1 MKKQGIY
8 VSPTEFVSFAES
20 KASSLSGELA
30 TRNRSLNFYSLA
42 NIYLPNPDPVLKKQ
56 GHDVSVYRDLM
67 IDDRVRG
74 NWGNRKAA
82 TLALEWQIDRGEK
95 GKVKSRQAKTIE
107 GWLKTLDMDRI
118 MSEILDARMYGYNPL
133 ELMWEQKNGLL
144 LPRDIVGKPPEWFI
158 YNIDNELR
166 FRSRTNALY
175 GEELPPRKF
184 VTPTSDGSYYYP
196 YGLGLLASC
205 FWPVTFKK
213 GGWKFWVT
221 FAEKYG
227 TPYLVGKHP
236 RGAQAAE
243 VNAIADQLEQMV
255 QDAIAV
261 IADDGSVE
269 IVSDTSKSASSD
281 LYQALI
287 TEANTAISTVIM
299 GHAGGGQ
306 STSGKLGGEQLAQD
320 VRGDL
325 RDGDKKLVCQTMNQ
339 VIRWV
344 SELNWGTAAAPT
356 FSLWEEEDVDKEQAE
371 RDEKLSS
378 SMERSGLKLTS
389 SYYQRTYNLDES
401 DIEAK
406 EEAGPEAPEEPEAKE
421 PPEPVE
427 FAEADPSPGEA
438 ELADLE
444 GAVSDEE
451 LQTIVEGILKP
462 VFKLFQE
469 SGDLT
474 ETMGELIRIY
484 PKMDTD
490 QLQDLLARIIFV
502 SEVWGR
508 LQGEE

>member
-8 VSPTEFVSFAES
+8 ISPTEFVNFADA
-20 KASSLSGELA
+20 KTKTSLSTELA

-56 GHDVSVYRDLM
+56 GRDVSVYRDLM

-82 TLALEWQIDRGEK
+82 TLALEWQIDRGKK
-95 GKVKSRQAKTIE
+95 GKVQSRQAKIVE
-107 GWLKTLDMDRI
+107 DWLKTLDMDRI
-118 MSEILDARMYGYNPL
+118 MSEILDARMFGYSPL
-133 ELMWEQKNGLL
+133 ELMWEKKNGLL
-144 LPRDIVGKPPEWFI
+144 LPRDIVGKPPEWFV
-158 YNIDNELR
+158 YNVENELR
-166 FRSRTNALY
+166 FLSGTNALY

-184 VTPTSDGSYYYP
+184 ITPTSDGSYYYP

-320 VRGDL
+320 VRDDL

-339 VIRWV
+339 IIRWV
-344 SELNWGTAAAPT
+344 VELNWGAAAGPT
-356 FSLWEEEDVDKEQAE
+356 FSLWQEEDVDKDQAE
-371 RDEKLSS
+371 RDDNLAT
-378 SMERSGLKLTS
+378 SMDRSGLKLTS
-389 SYYQRTYNLDES
+389 SYYQRTYNLEEG

-406 EEAGPEAPEEPEAKE
+406 AKVEPGE
-421 PPEPVE
+421 PKAPVE

-444 GAVSDEE
+444 AAVSDEE

-462 VFKLFQE
+462 VFKLFKE

-474 ETMGELIRIY
+474 ETMGELVKIY

-508 LQGEE
+508 INGAD